1 MKKLYVIL
9 AALLFGACSQPVKK
23 ASSVSGKNT
32 LLQKTTWL
40 IGNWQRISEKGV
52 LTENWQQTDDSTY
65 IGQSFF
71 VSNGDTVSSES
82 IRMEL
87 RNGKWY
93 YIPTVSEQN
102 EGKAIVFTQ
111 TDLTD
116 STFIFENPQHDFPQ
130 VISYRFQKPD
140 SLIAEISAT
149 VNGERKSMAFRMVK
163 VK

>member
-1 MKKLYVIL
+1 MKLSGFLFIL
-9 AALLFGACSQPVKK
+9 FCLLACQPRVNQTKVTDDRYSQ
-23 ASSVSGKNT
+23 
-32 LLQKTTWL
+32 LRKTDWL
-40 IGNWQRISEKGV
+40 IGSWCRKSANGV
-52 LTENWQQTDDSTY
+52 LTESWQLLNDTTY
-65 IGQSFF
+65 TGRSFF

-82 IRMEL
+82 IRMEC

-93 YIPTVSEQN
+93 YIPTVSGQN

-111 TDLTD
+111 TEQTD

-140 SLIAEISAT
+140 SLIAEISAM
-149 VNGERKSMAFRMVK
+149 VNGERKSIVFRMVK